1 MKAEFAKFPYE
12 ALSEALLLSR
22 SAIGLEEIDFLR

>member
-1 MKAEFAKFPYE
+1 MKAELEKFPYE

-22 SAIGLEEIDFLR
+22 SAMGLEEIDFLR